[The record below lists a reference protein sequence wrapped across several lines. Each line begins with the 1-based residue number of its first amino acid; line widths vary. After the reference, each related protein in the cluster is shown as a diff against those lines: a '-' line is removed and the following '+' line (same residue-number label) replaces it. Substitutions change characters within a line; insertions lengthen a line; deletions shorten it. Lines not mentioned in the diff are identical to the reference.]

1 MNCLK
6 EKKRKA
12 TDDYCAANA
21 LISVKPMS
29 VKRGAQSK
37 CLKNIS
43 LYFWH

>member
-21 LISVKPMS
+21 LNSVKPMS
-29 VKRGAQSK
+29 VKRGVQSK
-37 CLKNIS
+37 ILKS
-43 LYFWH
+43 KALYFWH